1 MVNVCDAIMG
11 SGKTSATITYINEHP
26 DERFIYFTPYLDEAE
41 RVMTMCPDAKFVS
54 PSNKNPRFSFSKTTH
69 TADLVRQRR
78 NIATTH
84 QALMHY
90 TPEMYAELKDAEY
103 TVIIDETLAVL
114 NEDMTIKRD
123 DVKLLLWSG
132 CIEETAPREYSIT
145 ERGRTYK
152 DGALLGLM
160 KKLSSRSMV
169 VTGSETTMRSYYWEF
184 SPLLFESA
192 KAVFV
197 LTYLF
202 EGSEMNLFFNINGIE
217 YRKIGIEHP
226 DKDTYRFC
234 DRPNYIPKYVARLSK
249 MIEVE
254 EKERMNEV
262 GRRKTALS
270 MNWYQNHPDEVDTL
284 RKNLY
289 TFFCNHHRGTPV
301 AARMCGTFKT
311 HWGKIRGKGYWTSD
325 TAFSLRSTNEYAD
338 KTILAYPVN
347 IYANAGVVRFYQSLG
362 QEFDN
367 DNYALSIMIQW
378 IWRSAIR
385 NGQPISL
392 YLPSRR
398 MRELLYKWIEDTQK
412 EYKERYRKES

>member
-11 SGKTSATITYINEHP
+11 SGKTSATITYVNEHP
-26 DERFIYFTPYLDEAE
+26 EKRFIYITPYLAEAE
-41 RVMTMCPDAKFVS
+41 RVRAACPDADFAT
-54 PSNKNPRFSFSKTTH
+54 PENKDPRYGFSKTNH
-69 TADLVRQRR
+69 AADLVHQRR
-78 NIATTH
+78 NIASTH
-84 QALMHY
+84 QALMLY
-90 TPEMYAELKDAEY
+90 TPEMYEELREAHY
-103 TVIIDETLAVL
+103 TVIIDEELSVLSEDTAVF
-114 NEDMTIKRD
+114 RD
-123 DVKLLLWSG
+123 DIDLLVAAGYAKEIDQNEYALTDAGRQYTNGAMSG
-132 CIEETAPREYSIT
+132 MI
-145 ERGRTYK
+145 
-152 DGALLGLM
+152 
-160 KKLSSRSMV
+160 KKMWSRSIV
-169 VTGSETTMRSYYWEF
+169 VTGAATTTKAYYWLF
-184 SPLLFESA
+184 SPSLFAAADE
-192 KAVFV
+192 VFV

-202 EGSEMNLFFNINGIE
+202 DGSEMNAFFNIHGIE
-217 YRKIGIEHP
+217 YRKIGIDHP
-226 DKDTYRFC
+226 DKNTYRFC
-234 DRPNYIPKYVARLSK
+234 DHPNYIPKYVARLSK

-270 MNWYQNHPDEVDTL
+270 MNWYQAHPDEVDTL

-301 AARMCGTFKT
+301 ATRMCGTFKT
-311 HWGKIRGKGYWTSD
+311 HWGKIRGKGYWNSD
-325 TAFSLRSTNEYAD
+325 TVFSLRATNEYAD
-338 KTILAYPVN
+338 KTVLAYPVN

-362 QEFDN
+362 QKFDN

-398 MRELLYKWIEDTQK
+398 MRELLYKWIDDTQK

>member
-26 DERFIYFTPYLDEAE
+26 EERFIYFTPYLDEAD
-41 RVMTMCPDAKFVS
+41 RIIAACPDADFAT
-54 PSNKNPRFSFSKTTH
+54 PSSSNPRYGFSKTTH
-69 TADLVRQRR
+69 TAELVRQRR

-84 QALMHY
+84 QALMNY
-90 TPEMYAELKDAEY
+90 TPEMYAELKEAGY

-114 NEDMTIKRD
+114 NEDQTVSRD
-123 DVKLLLWSG
+123 DVNLLLWSG

-145 ERGRTYK
+145 ERGRAYR
-152 DGALLGLM
+152 DGALLSLI
-160 KKLSSRSMV
+160 KKLSSRSMI

-192 KAVFV
+192 KNVFV

-202 EGSEMNLFFNINGIE
+202 EGSEMSLFFRINGIE
-217 YRKIGIEHP
+217 YRSIGIDHP
-226 DKDTYRFC
+226 DKNTYRFC
-234 DRPNYIPKYVARLSK
+234 DHPNYIPKYVARLSK

-270 MNWYQNHPDEVDTL
+270 MNWYQSHPDEVDTL

-301 AARMCGTFKT
+301 ATRMCGTFKA
-311 HWGKIRGKGYWTSD
+311 HWGKIRAKGYWNSD
-325 TAFSLRSTNEYAD
+325 TAFSMRSTNEYAD

-347 IYANAGVVRFYQSLG
+347 IYANAGIVRFYQSLG

-398 MRELLYKWIEDTQK
+398 MRELLYKWIDDTQK